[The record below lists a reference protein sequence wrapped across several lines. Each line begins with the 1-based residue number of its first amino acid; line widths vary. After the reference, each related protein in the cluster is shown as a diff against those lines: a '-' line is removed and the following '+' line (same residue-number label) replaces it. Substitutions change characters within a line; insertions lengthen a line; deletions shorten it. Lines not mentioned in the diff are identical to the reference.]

1 MSLCY
6 EHVNLCTYHILTLMT
21 LCYDHIHLCTYP
33 LLWPCISIYSMYI
46 LTLITLYY
54 EHVQYIYVN
63 INSHILLQLLAILTY
78 NDINNI
84 IKIKQCRTILHI
96 YNTMYE
102 VTSYT
107 YSFEQ
112 LQNHNIHLPSYR
124 SSKSKYNLIEETVR
138 HKSTRYHHDYHHY
151 QQHH

>member
-21 LCYDHIHLCTYP
+21 LCYDHIHILCYDHVY
-33 LLWPCISIYSMYI
+33 LFMYI
-46 LTLITLYY
+46 LTLITLCY
-54 EHVQYIYVN
+54 EHIKYIYVN

-84 IKIKQCRTILHI
+84 KKIKQCRTILHI

-102 VTSYT
+102 VTSST